1 MYVHALMYNQFT
13 EVVIDKVAIKHNSIH
28 CILFYKQQYIHILC
42 ATGSTQIRVI
52 PTYWTGDFNLLYKAV
67 HDVALKHA
75 SSDRQYNDF
84 SALHLH
90 HRPVRRARTVYALY
104 TVYRVIL
111 IFTGFRLKR
120 NLFVICF

>member
-1 MYVHALMYNQFT
+1 MNDIPGQSVCTYMHLCITSYRHQFT

-42 ATGSTQIRVI
+42 ATGSMQIRVI

-75 SSDRQYNDF
+75 SSDTAQ
-84 SALHLH
+84 
-90 HRPVRRARTVYALY
+90 
-104 TVYRVIL
+104 
-111 IFTGFRLKR
+111 
-120 NLFVICF
+120 